1 MLTEAQRKG
10 LKKGIRSFAEGLSR
24 EQCRALYFRLDD
36 ILQFGPGTTSLFY
49 TEVYDVLQ
57 AKEIREGDK

>member
-1 MLTEAQRKG
+1 MLTEPQKEG
-10 LKKGIRSFAEGLSR
+10 LKKNIRSFAESLNRG
-24 EQCRALYFRLDD
+24 QCSSLYFRLDD

-49 TEVYDVLQ
+49 AEVYNVLK